1 MQQPLR
7 VVKRFSP
14 QSNVVHQ
21 VELLFLNM
29 MYGGRLNVGRS
40 ALCREMQAHT
50 LPAGCLAPSTL
61 PAARPGESHV

>member
-50 LPAGCLAPSTL
+50 LPAGL
-61 PAARPGESHV
+61 RRE